1 MHIGFTYVYLGFG
14 GLIHIGPLI
23 SPLIA
28 FCVFLGIQK
37 LSNYRAPNPC
47 LIGRSLA
54 PETPSLSPEFD

>member
-37 LSNYRAPNPC
+37 LSNYRAPSPPVATENPN
-47 LIGRSLA
+47 
-54 PETPSLSPEFD
+54 LSPEFD

>member
-28 FCVFLGIQK
+28 FLFFSEYKSCQIIARPVPVQLPI
-37 LSNYRAPNPC
+37 
-47 LIGRSLA
+47 
-54 PETPSLSPEFD
+54 D